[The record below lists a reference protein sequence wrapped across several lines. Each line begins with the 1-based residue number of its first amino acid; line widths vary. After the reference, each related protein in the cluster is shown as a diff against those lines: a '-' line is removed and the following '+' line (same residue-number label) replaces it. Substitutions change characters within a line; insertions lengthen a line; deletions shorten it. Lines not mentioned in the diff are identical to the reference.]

1 MELTPELV
9 AHVHRTVEDPG
20 PDPELV
26 YHTDADYRAAV
37 EAILASHPKG
47 EDVWLFAYGSLIWK
61 PEVAHAEERI
71 GTAWGWHRSFC
82 LRLTRWRGTKDQ
94 PGLMMALDRGG
105 QCKGVA
111 YRLPGITAESQLDKL
126 FRREMKAKPPSNMPQ
141 WIDIVI
147 DRQPARALAFVV
159 NRKGGAYTGKLSL
172 EAVAERLSKACGHL
186 GSGAEYLYNTVV
198 HLEKRGIRDRN
209 LWHLQRLVAAEIGA
223 AAGQIRSL

>member
-1 MELTPELV
+1 MTVELCPMELTPEMV
-9 AHVHRTVEDPG
+9 AYVHRTVEDPG

-26 YHTDADYRAAV
+26 YHTDADYGAAV

-47 EDVWLFAYGSLIWK
+47 EDIWLFAYGSLIWK

-111 YRLPGITAESQLDKL
+111 YRLSGSTAQIQLEKL
-126 FRREMKAKPPSNMPQ
+126 FRREM
-141 WIDIVI
+141 
-147 DRQPARALAFVV
+147 ARSPRATC
-159 NRKGGAYTGKLSL
+159 RGGSL
-172 EAVAERLSKACGHL
+172 L
-186 GSGAEYLYNTVV
+186 
-198 HLEKRGIRDRN
+198 
-209 LWHLQRLVAAEIGA
+209 
-223 AAGQIRSL
+223 